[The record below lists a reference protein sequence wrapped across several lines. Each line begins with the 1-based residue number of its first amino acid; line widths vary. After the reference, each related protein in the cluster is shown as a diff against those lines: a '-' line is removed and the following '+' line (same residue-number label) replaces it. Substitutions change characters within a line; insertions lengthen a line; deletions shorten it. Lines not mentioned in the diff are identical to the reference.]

1 MGTEDI
7 PQRPERPLG
16 VTALTI
22 WDGVMV
28 GVVPAIRSGIIIA
41 NTSNQES
48 ISILTLCLATGIPIA
63 IVSAAFGTF
72 RGNDR
77 ARLSLLVLLTIYFS
91 LNAFQSVILLV
102 SSDLIPEEQLSSVWR
117 IITAIISVG
126 INLWYFLRPKTIA
139 FFRKPIEQNN

>member
-7 PQRPERPLG
+7 SQRPERPLG
-16 VTALTI
+16 VTALAI

-28 GVVPAIRSGIIIA
+28 GVVPAISSGIIIA

-91 LNAFQSVILLV
+91 LNAFQNVTLLV
-102 SSDLIPEEQLSSVWR
+102 SGDLIPEEQLTSIWR
-117 IITAIISVG
+117 ILTAIISVG

-139 FFRKPIEQNN
+139 FFRKPIKQSN